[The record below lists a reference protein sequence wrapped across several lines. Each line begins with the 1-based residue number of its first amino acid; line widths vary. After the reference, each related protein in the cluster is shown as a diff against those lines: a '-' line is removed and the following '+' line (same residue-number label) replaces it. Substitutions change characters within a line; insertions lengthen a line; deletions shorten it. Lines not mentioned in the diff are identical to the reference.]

1 MDREKFNNSSKSTR
15 HITEWFEKNQCNSLC
30 VSGLFDDLPGVS
42 FFIKDR
48 EHRLVMVNEG
58 FLPRLG
64 LSQEEL
70 FGKTDFDLFPARLAE
85 HFRRDDRDIFE
96 SRKPKL
102 NILELVFNS
111 QGLPDW
117 YLTNKYPIFNDRAD
131 VIGLMGTV
139 RPYGDGENK
148 ELKWERD
155 DEIGRAVN
163 HIRNNFRG
171 EISIS
176 DLVEI
181 SGIPHRKLHRGF
193 VELFGTAPM
202 QFITRTRI
210 EAACDDLLSSSKKL
224 SIIAGENGFY
234 DQSSFTQL
242 FRRQMK
248 ITPLKYRKQRGFI

>member
-1 MDREKFNNSSKSTR
+1 MVDQDIDKTISSMR
-15 HITEWFEKNQCNSLC
+15 HVTDWFEKNQCNSLL
-30 VSGLFDDLPGVS
+30 VASLFDDLPGVS
-42 FFIKDR
+42 FFVKDR
-48 EHRLVMVNEG
+48 EHKLVMVNAG

-64 LSQEEL
+64 LSQQEL
-70 FGKTDFDLFPARLAE
+70 FGKSDFDLFPARLAE
-85 HFRRDDRDIFE
+85 HFRRDDREIFE
-96 SRKPKL
+96 TKKPKL

-117 YLTNKYPIFNDRAD
+117 YLTNKYPLFNDRKD

-139 RPYGDGENK
+139 RPYGDGDNK

-163 HIRNNFRG
+163 HIRNYFRG

-181 SGIPHRKLHRGF
+181 SGLSHRKLHRGF
-193 VELFGTAPM
+193 VELFGIAPM

-210 EAACDDLLSSSKKL
+210 EAACDDLLSSSNKL
-224 SIIAGENGFY
+224 SVIARENGFY